1 MASRLPVIMALT
13 GPTAVG
19 KTDVALAL
27 AQRLPLDI
35 ISMDSAMVYRG
46 LDIGSAKP
54 SLEILQQFP
63 HALVNI
69 RDPAQPYSAADF
81 VADADAAVA
90 ASLAA
95 GRLPL
100 LVGGT
105 MLYLKAFREGLA
117 PLPAAD
123 ADVRARLREQAEETG
138 WPALHERLR
147 ELDPV
152 AAAGIHPNNAARI
165 ERALE
170 VCLLTG
176 QPMSAL
182 WSQAG
187 SEPVQQRLR
196 ARLEEVAIQPDNR
209 AALHERIDARTTRML
224 EEGLIGEVERLHQRA
239 DLHQDLPSIRA
250 VGYRQTWSFLN
261 GDLAQEEL
269 AEKIAAATRQLA
281 KRQLTWLRG
290 WRLRS
295 VTWGDPE
302 ALAKEL
308 VAMAAP

>member
-1 MASRLPVIMALT
+1 MALT

-19 KTDVALAL
+19 KTEVALAL
-27 AQRLPLDI
+27 AEKIPLDI

-46 LDIGSAKP
+46 LDVGSAKP
-54 SLEILQQFP
+54 AGEILERFP
-63 HALVNI
+63 HALVDI
-69 RDPAQPYSAADF
+69 RDPAEPYSAADF

-90 ASLAA
+90 NSLAA

-123 ADVRARLREQAEETG
+123 AGFRAELRRQAEAAG

-147 ELDPV
+147 ALDPE

-170 VCLLTG
+170 VCVLTG

-182 WSQAG
+182 WSQAAG
-187 SEPVQQRLR
+187 DSVQQRLG
-196 ARLEEVAIQPDNR
+196 AQLKEIVIQPDSREALHDRINAR
-209 AALHERIDARTTRML
+209 AAQML
-224 EEGLIGEVERLHQRA
+224 EEGLIGEVERLHQRD
-239 DLHQDLPSIRA
+239 DLHPDLPAIRA
-250 VGYRQTWSFLN
+250 VGYRQTWAFLE
-261 GDLAQEEL
+261 GELAREDLAD
-269 AEKIAAATRQLA
+269 KIAAATRQLA
-281 KRQLTWLRG
+281 KRQITWLRG
-290 WRLRS
+290 WGLES
-295 VTWGDPE
+295 FTWGAPE
-302 ALAKEL
+302 ALAEQIATL
-308 VAMAAP
+308 AAP